1 MASVWPPGGIGLECV
16 PRHSHVMPLVARH
29 LSAKALLFVLL
40 NCAVFAAYRLFF
52 IGLFGAPGALSG
64 APAALLRGLGLDAA
78 LLALELCILAL
89 LALVTRRLRLRAT
102 LAGLWVFTC
111 LNALCAAVNLFVFR
125 ERHQHLW
132 EIVPAN
138 IGRPYEMLI
147 AFEPF
152 VGAHPFVIGGG
163 LLGLALAALAARRH
177 TRPLAGKAF
186 DLWRPGAF
194 VATVAVVGA
203 LLLVALEI
211 VPTKATKALQVRLVS
226 GLDRMRLGDY
236 VLNQAV
242 GNPLQDLIRLLG
254 LSDGTTRYQLDAREA
269 LDLSRRLLGLP
280 AGDPAYPLLRRV
292 RGEARLGI
300 RNVVVIMVEGL
311 SAALIDHR
319 VGSEYLMPFVHGL
332 CEQGLCFRKM
342 IQSFSATDG
351 SVFAIVTSLPPP
363 FTLSRTADLPA
374 RDINGLD
381 GSLARSIG
389 AGGYRHY
396 YVGGFQQRS
405 ADFVTFMGNQG
416 YQGFGYDDLR
426 ARRGDRAR
434 ADSNALGVFD
444 GPMLEEAARIILSA
458 PGPFTAHM
466 MTATTHSPWTVP
478 PSTTTRLAD
487 EVLATFQYLDQSIR
501 DFVEALRLHAPDFDH
516 TLLVITGDHTSHVFD
531 SRSMERLRVPLI
543 LFGPGLA
550 REKGRWTSMQARSGT
565 HLDIVPTVLG
575 LLDGEHLYSGMGRNL
590 LGADAGEGGLV
601 SGTYGSYLYF
611 KDGFALKYTLRNDGS
626 ELFRIRDG
634 DVVFRDVSD
643 EESGIAARLRREL
656 LALSETADRL
666 SRDRRVFPP
675 PGTKAFAEGRR

>member
-1 MASVWPPGGIGLECV
+1 MPAIGREF
-16 PRHSHVMPLVARH
+16 
-29 LSAKALLFVLL
+29 SAKVLQFLLV
-40 NCAVFAAYRLFF
+40 NCAVFAAYRVSF
-52 IGLFGAPGALSG
+52 IKLFGAPEALSG

-78 LLALELCILAL
+78 LLALELCVLVL
-89 LALVTRRLRLRAT
+89 LAAVTRRLRLRAT

-111 LNALCAAVNLFVFR
+111 ANALCAAVNLFVFR

-152 VGAHPFVIGGG
+152 ATAHPFVIGAG

-177 TRPLAGKAF
+177 TRPLAGQAV
-186 DLWRPGAF
+186 DLWRPAAF
-194 VATVAVVGA
+194 VVAVVVIGA

-211 VPTKATKALQVRLVS
+211 VPTKATKGLEIRLVS
-226 GLDRMRLGDY
+226 SLDRMRLGDY
-236 VLNQAV
+236 VLNQAI

-254 LSDGTTRYQLDAREA
+254 LPDGTTRYQLDAQEA

-280 AGDPAYPLLRRV
+280 PGDPAYPLLRQV

-311 SAALIDHR
+311 SATLIDHR
-319 VGSEYLMPFVHGL
+319 VGSEYVMPYVHGL

-363 FTLSRTADLPA
+363 FALSRTADLPA
-374 RDINGLD
+374 RDINGLA

-389 AGGYRHY
+389 ADGYRHY
-396 YVGGFQQRS
+396 YVGGFRQRS

-426 ARRGDRAR
+426 ARLGDRAR

-444 GPMLEEAARIILSA
+444 GPMLKEAAKIILAGS
-458 PGPFTAHM
+458 GPFTAHM

-501 DFVEALRLHAPDFDH
+501 DFVEALRLHDPDFDH

-550 REKGRWTSMQARSGT
+550 RAKDRWASRQERSGT

-590 LGADAGEGGLV
+590 FDTGADAGEAGLI

-611 KDGFALKYTLRNDGS
+611 KGGFALKYTLRNDGS

-643 EESGIAARLRREL
+643 EEPGIAARLRREL

-666 SRDRRVFPP
+666 SRERRVFPP
-675 PGTKAFAEGRR
+675 PGTKAFAESRR

>member
-1 MASVWPPGGIGLECV
+1 MALIGRQLC
-16 PRHSHVMPLVARH
+16 
-29 LSAKALLFVLL
+29 AKVLQFVLL
-40 NCAVFAAYRLFF
+40 NLAVFAAYRLLF
-52 IGLFGAPGALSG
+52 IRLFGAPETFAG

-89 LALVTRRLRLRAT
+89 LALVTRRLRLRVT

-111 LNALCAAVNLFVFR
+111 ANTLTAAVNLFVFR

-138 IGRPYEMLI
+138 LGRPYEMLI

-152 VGAHPFVIGGG
+152 AIAHPFVIGGG
-163 LLGLALAALAARRH
+163 LLGLVLAGLAARRY
-177 TRPLAGKAF
+177 TRSLAGQAF
-186 DLWRPGAF
+186 DLWRPAAF
-194 VATVAVVGA
+194 VATMAVIAA

-211 VPTKATKALQVRLVS
+211 VPTKATKGLQFRLVS
-226 GLDRMRLGDY
+226 SLDRMRLGDY

-254 LSDGTTRYQLDAREA
+254 LPDGTTRYQLDAHEA

-280 AGDPAYPLLRRV
+280 PGDPAYPLLRPV

-300 RNVVVIMVEGL
+300 RNVIVIMVEGL

-319 VGSEYLMPFVHGL
+319 VGSAYVMPYVHGL

-342 IQSFSATDG
+342 LQSFSATDG

-363 FTLSRTADLPA
+363 FALSRTADLPA
-374 RDINGLD
+374 REINGLA

-389 AGGYRHY
+389 ADGYRHY
-396 YVGGFQQRS
+396 YVGGFRQRS

-426 ARRGDRAR
+426 ARLGDRAG
-434 ADSNALGVFD
+434 ADTNALGVFD
-444 GPMLEEAARIILSA
+444 GPMLEEAAKIILA
-458 PGPFTAHM
+458 GPGPFTAHV

-478 PSTTTRLAD
+478 PSATARLAD

-501 DFVEALRLHAPDFDH
+501 DFVEALRLKDSDFEH
-516 TLLVITGDHTSHVFD
+516 TLVVITGDHTSHGFD
-531 SRSMERLRVPLI
+531 SRSLEHLHVPLI
-543 LFGPGLA
+543 LVGPGLA
-550 REKGRWTSMQARSGT
+550 RAKDRWASRQERSGT

-575 LLDGEHLYSGMGRNL
+575 LLDGPHLYSGMGRNL
-590 LGADAGEGGLV
+590 LDTGAGAGEGGLI

-626 ELFRIRDG
+626 ELFRIRGG
-634 DVVFRDVSD
+634 DVVFRDVSN
-643 EESGIAARLRREL
+643 EEPGVAARLRREL

-666 SRDRRVFPP
+666 SRDRRIFPP
-675 PGTKAFAEGRR
+675 PGTKALADGRR